1 LAAIYG
7 KDIATGDG
15 AKGLGES
22 VSNME
27 KEIVLG
33 EECQLVEEDRMSMDT
48 PRRSLDSRNSVDST
62 SSSSKRRKK
71 DKRYQ

>member
-1 LAAIYG
+1 MAAIYG
-7 KDIATGDG
+7 KDIATGEE
-15 AKGLGES
+15 AKGLGEA

-33 EECQLVEEDRMSMDT
+33 EECQVVEEDRMSMDT